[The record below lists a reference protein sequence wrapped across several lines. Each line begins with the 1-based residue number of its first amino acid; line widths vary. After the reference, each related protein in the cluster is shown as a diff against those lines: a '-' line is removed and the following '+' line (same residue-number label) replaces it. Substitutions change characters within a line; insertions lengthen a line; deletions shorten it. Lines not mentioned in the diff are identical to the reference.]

1 MYMTL
6 CINNF
11 IIIVVVFI
19 IIIVIAFNQNE
30 YNKLSN
36 QCKNYAVELLDLCR
50 STDEIGAILNGGDV
64 SDDVNAVPS
73 LTRVKLAIKYGQK
86 RVST

>member
-1 MYMTL
+1 MYMIL
-6 CINNF
+6 CNHNV
-11 IIIVVVFI
+11 IVVVVIVFI
-19 IIIVIAFNQNE
+19 VFIQNE

-64 SDDVNAVPS
+64 SEDVNAVPS